1 MKLEVFAS
9 SSLSE
14 QIGDVKHIGMNTL
27 LKKIDEYSLEP
38 TSQHKPTLLKI
49 LHIFVW
55 AKLWVMCT

>member
-1 MKLEVFAS
+1 
-9 SSLSE
+9 
-14 QIGDVKHIGMNTL
+14 MNTL

-55 AKLWVMCT
+55 AKLWVMCTWGIDALN